1 LYYILKFIAILIV
14 LLFTNHKIK
23 GKENVPRRGPLLVV
37 ANHLSVS
44 DPVLIGIFIGRRVIF
59 MAKEELFKK
68 FFHRYFV
75 RQFGA
80 FSVSRRR
87 SSRQA
92 LTQANEVLAQGQV
105 LGMFPEG
112 KRSYQNQLTLALNGS
127 ALIAYHNKAP
137 ILPVGITGTEKI
149 RGLGWILHRPE
160 ITLNIGRPFTLPD
173 AGTALSREVLLGL
186 TNVLMNKIAE
196 LLPPKYRGSYE
207 GVKPKWPL

>member
-1 LYYILKFIAILIV
+1 MIYKLLF
-14 LLFTNHKIK
+14 LLFTAIK
-23 GKENVPRRGPLLVV
+23 TVTTRTEVVGRHNVPSGACLVV
-37 ANHLSVS
+37 ANHVNLLDS
-44 DPVLIGIFIGRRVIF
+44 PILGISLGRKVRF
-59 MAKEELFKK
+59 MAKEELFYNKIVG
-68 FFHRYFV
+68 FFT
-75 RQFGA
+75 RQFGG
-80 FSVSRRR
+80 FPVGKGRLDRRAGKI
-87 SSRQA
+87 A
-92 LTQANEVLAQGQV
+92 LEVLAQGEAIV
-105 LGMFPEG
+105 VFPEG